1 MEPVETGS
9 NASAA
14 LIWIGCYLAIWG
26 LLLWLSPQF
35 REGFVDWLRLKDP
48 FGWRFWRQNILFA
61 AFSLCYLAVGLLFLG
76 L

>member
-1 MEPVETGS
+1 MEPQ
-9 NASAA
+9 NAASDPSAV
-14 LIWIGCYLAIWG
+14 LVWIGGYLTVW
-26 LLLWLSPQF
+26 LLCLWLSPRF

-61 AFSLCYLAVGLLFLG
+61 AFSLCYLAVGLLFMG